1 MEERHIVCPYCG
13 CINEINE
20 LIGRRYVCKNCG
32 GVLRGYPQNNIYKYE
47 KQSNVGK
54 YLVAIL
60 VIICILG
67 IICLAIMGLSAGQ
80 FASAPTSPN
89 ITTNNINIIPTG
101 DNQQLININNSLQ
114 QILEQLRI
122 LINNI

>member
-1 MEERHIVCPYCG
+1 
-13 CINEINE
+13 
-20 LIGRRYVCKNCG
+20 
-32 GVLRGYPQNNIYKYE
+32 
-47 KQSNVGK
+47 
-54 YLVAIL
+54 
-60 VIICILG
+60 
-67 IICLAIMGLSAGQ
+67 MGLSAGQ